1 MAFKK
6 TGGRSVF
13 VQPTGMPDLSG
24 FQSLA
29 KTYDDIAGIVF
40 DIGSDIRENK
50 LNDLIIE
57 AEAEGKTAGAT
68 YDSEGNLV
76 PLTNLSISD
85 SIDSQVIGSNE
96 KKSLKKSYTDA
107 AIKTYTANI
116 SNEAYLSAQDVLSNN
131 PNDPDAIRGALA
143 GFLDGLENV
152 PENVKQSVLPSITS
166 HFVSAESQANA
177 GMIAES
183 RKQTE
188 ETNLENLRIIEQR
201 LVALSVK
208 GNDSGNPAQLAGS
221 KKMREE
227 LMQDAEGSF
236 EALRSLDYSETKID
250 ALKSSI
256 ALSQVVGASKANVT
270 RSYGINGFSSTL
282 QMIADTRKSLLDNPD
297 IDGDIVA
304 DTMTQE
310 LSRLE
315 QIDRALKTETSE
327 TQTKNYAQALNN
339 IEMRKLNSV
348 EDVIKLDVSVSQETS
363 LIQALRNR
371 ISGEKSTQASIAK
384 KIRDGHKEDFDTAM
398 LPFYDEFSSEDERYE
413 SSISINNQWKNGLI
427 DASSYRTFQTQ
438 SNSFFVKKFKE
449 AGDKSVA
456 QLESY
461 MSNFSITPE
470 ALQAITP
477 DLESSGFVG
486 TGKTATFTRTQW
498 AKRIATY
505 SDDLAKERERVTELI
520 DARNALIS
528 GTADSSQIDLV
539 ANQDAYSLTRD
550 DNGQTLFSLDPD
562 IQEENFETVTTFAMQ
577 YGVLHPEAKK
587 ALGGL
592 DNPAIE
598 QDVFDSKIQLYF
610 KIRDSLSNGTT
621 LGGVTDLAMG
631 DLHAEKIM
639 FDNGI
644 DPLDFETAAVV
655 GMQRFQDLKTA
666 DTTNPQ
672 RRLTGVDV
680 GNLLDENF
688 SNAVKKEEF
697 TSFITRMFTGQ
708 KDALARE
715 RKIIENLFNSAPSI
729 SGNYSD
735 VVIGDERMRRA
746 IELSLANKIST
757 GAVVPKN
764 LDSVISGIRN
774 SLIEVSSDVGV
785 SVDSD
790 GNGYLTFGP
799 WHSQASQ
806 EIGDVPLGMSTE
818 EAVFEDVRF
827 RVLSPDSFINQ
838 DLRELVE
845 SGDGIITLEAN
856 SGYGVNQTYTVQI
869 TDPDTERRYN
879 AISDY
884 RFDFS
889 SSHLNKVYDLA
900 LKRVQ
905 NKTITT
911 FMDNFAFMKK
921 GIIKRRIQSI
931 VGDLNND
938 ANWYDFDQKENDF
951 VALMELMQSINSSI
965 NPFAGIEADK
975 KFDARDVVVLRDF
988 LRGDLKQEEY
998 TKQINEIYGN
1008 K

>member
-6 TGGRSVF
+6 TGGRSAF

-29 KTYDDIAGIVF
+29 KAYDDIAGIVF
-40 DIGSDIRENK
+40 DIGTDVRQNK

-68 YDSEGNLV
+68 YDGEGNLV
-76 PLTNLSISD
+76 PLTNLSVSD

-96 KKSLKKSYTDA
+96 KKVLKKSYTDA
-107 AIKTYTANI
+107 AIKTYTASI

-131 PNDPDAIRGALA
+131 PNDPDAIRGALS
-143 GFLDGLENV
+143 GFIDGLENV
-152 PENVKQSVLPSITS
+152 PENVRQSVLPSITS

-177 GMIAES
+177 GMIALS
-183 RKQTE
+183 RKETE
-188 ETNLENLRIIEQR
+188 ETNLENLRIIEQK

-208 GNDSGNPAQLAGS
+208 GNDSGNPAQLAGTR
-221 KKMREE
+221 KMRDE
-227 LMQDAEGSF
+227 LMLDAEGSF
-236 EALRSLDYSETKID
+236 EALRSLDYSETQID

-256 ALSQVVGASKANVT
+256 TLSQIVGASKAHVS
-270 RSYGINGFSSTL
+270 RSYGVNGFSSTL

-297 IDGDIVA
+297 VDGDIVA

-310 LSRLE
+310 LGRLD
-315 QIDRALKTETSE
+315 QIDNALKQETSE
-327 TQTKNYAQALNN
+327 RQTKNYSQALND
-339 IEMRKLNSV
+339 IEMRRLNSV
-348 EDVIKLDVSVSQETS
+348 EDVIKLDVSVGQETS
-363 LIQALRNR
+363 LVQTLRNR
-371 ISGEKSTQASIAK
+371 LSGEKSTQESIAK
-384 KIRDGHKEDFDTAM
+384 KIKDSHKEVFNTAM
-398 LPFYDEFSSEDERYE
+398 LPFYDEFSSKDERYE
-413 SSISINNQWKNGLI
+413 SSIIISNQWKKGEI
-427 DASSYRTFQTQ
+427 DASSYRAFRTEV
-438 SNSFFVKKFKE
+438 NKFFVKEMKE
-449 AGDKSVA
+449 SGDKSVA

-461 MSNFSITPE
+461 MANFSITPE
-470 ALQAITP
+470 ALEAVTP
-477 DLESSGFVG
+477 DLISSGFVG
-486 TGKTATFTRTQW
+486 TGKTAIYTRAQW
-498 AKRIATY
+498 EKRKATY
-505 SDDLAKERERVTELI
+505 LDDVAKETERRTELL
-520 DARNALIS
+520 DARNAVKA
-528 GTADSSQIDLV
+528 GTGTSSQIDLI
-539 ANQDAYSLTRD
+539 AEQDSYKLTRD
-550 DNGQTLFSLDPD
+550 DTGQTLFSLDPD
-562 IQEENFETVTTFAMQ
+562 IQEENFNTVATFAMQ
-577 YGVLHPEAKK
+577 YGVLHPEAKQ

-592 DNPAIE
+592 DNPTIE

-610 KIRDSLSNGTT
+610 KIRDSVSNGTT
-621 LGGVTDLAMG
+621 LGGVTNLAMG

-639 FDNGI
+639 KDNGI
-644 DPLDFETAAVV
+644 DPLDFETAGIV

-688 SNAVKKEEF
+688 GDAIKKEELF
-697 TSFITRMFTGQ
+697 SFITRVFLGQ
-708 KDALARE
+708 KDVIARE
-715 RKIIENLFNSAPSI
+715 RKIIENLFNSAQSV

-735 VVIGDERMRRA
+735 VVIGDERLRRA
-746 IELSLANKIST
+746 MELSIANKISADT
-757 GAVVPKN
+757 INPKDIN
-764 LDSVISGIRN
+764 SVKNGIRS
-774 SLIEVSSDVGV
+774 SLIEISSEVGV
-785 SVDSD
+785 SVDSE
-790 GNGYLTFGP
+790 GNGYFTFGP
-799 WHSQASQ
+799 WYSQASQ
-806 EIGDVPLGMSTE
+806 EIGDVPLGMSTD
-818 EAVFEDVRF
+818 EAVFEDIKF
-827 RVLSPDSFINQ
+827 RVLSPDSFINE

-921 GIIKRRIQSI
+921 GITKRRIQAI
-931 VGDLNND
+931 IGDLNND
-938 ANWYDFDQKENDF
+938 ANWFNFDQKENDF
-951 VALMELMQSINSSI
+951 VALMELMQGINASI
-965 NPFAGIEADK
+965 NPFAGIDADK
-975 KFDARDVVVLRDF
+975 KFDARDVVILRDF
-988 LRGDLKQEEY
+988 LRGDIKEQEYKKRIDEL
-998 TKQINEIYGN
+998 YG